1 MEIGAIFLT
10 LAVLLLAV
18 LFISKPFLFPVK
30 EHKAGSENARI
41 SALLADK
48 DRYLGLIQE
57 LEQDHSLGRITDEDY
72 PAMRSDLILKA
83 SNTLRKIEE
92 LDSETPHQTN
102 QAPFTRTVTEQRIE
116 LDDLLAKRR
125 AQKKDRTDGFCP
137 HCGKPVIK
145 SDKFCSHCGKK
156 IEK

>member
-1 MEIGAIFLT
+1 MELGAIFLS
-10 LAVLLLAV
+10 LAVLLLAA
-18 LFISKPFLFPVK
+18 LFISQPFLFPAK
-30 EHKAGSENARI
+30 EHKASAENAQI

-72 PAMRSDLILKA
+72 PAMRSDLMLKA

-92 LDSETPHQTN
+92 LENIISHQTF
-102 QAPFTRTVTEQRIE
+102 QTPLPRTAVKQNID
-116 LDDLLAKRR
+116 LDDLLAMRR
-125 AQKKDRTDGFCP
+125 SQKKDRTDGFCP
-137 HCGKPVIK
+137 HCGKPVVK